1 MRALKESP
9 LRAIAATV
17 VRGDKRGMSR
27 LVLHCMLLVA
37 LAGCATRHPQPM
49 PEYIGQAQMAADGTL
64 TLDLESVECDGSR
77 AMGRIVVQP
86 TDPRYRG
93 YLDHIGEIRP
103 GETRPVRPWP
113 AEPCR

>member
-1 MRALKESP
+1 
-9 LRAIAATV
+9 
-17 VRGDKRGMSR
+17 MSR
-27 LVLHCMLLVA
+27 LALYAMLLGA
-37 LAGCATRHPQPM
+37 IAGCSTPRSSPM
-49 PEYIGQAQMAADGTL
+49 PEYIGRAQMAADGTL

-77 AMGRIVVQP
+77 AMGRIVIQP
-86 TDPRYRG
+86 TDSRYRD

>member
-1 MRALKESP
+1 
-9 LRAIAATV
+9 
-17 VRGDKRGMSR
+17 MSR
-27 LVLHCMLLVA
+27 LALCGVLLGAAMACS
-37 LAGCATRHPQPM
+37 TPRPPPM

-77 AMGRIVVQP
+77 AMGRIVIQP
-86 TDPRYRG
+86 SDPRYRAT
-93 YLDHIGEIRP
+93 LDHIGEIRP